1 MAAANSCGGVM
12 GKMIDAQSIVVSASA
27 TQQEGNE
34 AAIFKAVFWHSIVL
48 ASIVGV
54 IVLLYAFVF
63 PSLVP
68 H

>member
-1 MAAANSCGGVM
+1 M

-54 IVLLYAFVF
+54 IVLLYAFAF